1 MEGEA
6 TLPSAVLRGL
16 GDRMYD
22 KRKAATIEIQSI
34 VKACYEKGDYTRIN
48 SIITLLAQEFSRS
61 RNVNH
66 RKGGVNG
73 LAGIAVGLTGM
84 RIEQF
89 LELLV
94 PPVLECFDDPE
105 SRVCYYAAESLYNIA
120 KVART
125 HVLKYFNPIFD
136 GLCKL
141 FAHVDNDVKNAAA
154 LLDRLIK
161 DIVTQSD
168 SFDLESF
175 IPLLQKHIKRTK
187 PYIRQLLVSWICV
200 LDTVPDL
207 NMLDYLPDFLDGLFN
222 MLSDGNREIKQMAD
236 NALSDFLK
244 EINDADV
251 VELGPIIPI
260 LMEQSRSKERTNRLV
275 AMTWLNDFIDIG
287 KTALLKFYAVML
299 GSIMFCTSDPDK
311 EINSLTKKANLSLM
325 SLIQSTSIK
334 FDLDPLLQTLT
345 RELVSEFVTTR
356 LAALH
361 WVSMLHEKDPEEMNK
376 SIGNLLPVLLK
387 TVSDEDDEAVLL
399 DLQVIAR
406 ISQNEDQFLRV
417 LNALVQLFM
426 EDRSLLETR
435 GSLVVRKLCSFME
448 GKKIYVALASILDN
462 TFAGKD
468 LEFVSLM
475 VQTLNLILLTAPELG
490 ILRKLLKD
498 SFDGDDAMDATNS
511 KRSNSK
517 EENRELFY
525 SLFRCWSH
533 NPVATFSLCLLAQA
547 YELSSALILKFSEVD
562 VTVGFLMQI
571 DKLIQLLESPV
582 FIHLRLQ
589 LLEMNP
595 KHAALLKS
603 LYGLLMLLPQ
613 SQAYRILA
621 ARLNSLSSLQQH
633 MQSVVLAEKDPGREI
648 RTMEKILNQEEYKEL
663 FVRFGTV
670 QERHLQHRLKL
681 LEATIGA
688 KQLKQK
694 TTQSDNKNDNTNNS
708 SNETD

>member
-1 MEGEA
+1 
-6 TLPSAVLRGL
+6 
-16 GDRMYD
+16 
-22 KRKAATIEIQSI
+22 
-34 VKACYEKGDYTRIN
+34 
-48 SIITLLAQEFSRS
+48 
-61 RNVNH
+61 
-66 RKGGVNG
+66 
-73 LAGIAVGLTGM
+73 
-84 RIEQF
+84 
-89 LELLV
+89 
-94 PPVLECFDDPE
+94 
-105 SRVCYYAAESLYNIA
+105 
-120 KVART
+120 
-125 HVLKYFNPIFD
+125 
-136 GLCKL
+136 
-141 FAHVDNDVKNAAA
+141 
-154 LLDRLIK
+154 
-161 DIVTQSD
+161 
-168 SFDLESF
+168 
-175 IPLLQKHIKRTK
+175 
-187 PYIRQLLVSWICV
+187 
-200 LDTVPDL
+200 
-207 NMLDYLPDFLDGLFN
+207 
-222 MLSDGNREIKQMAD
+222 
-236 NALSDFLK
+236 
-244 EINDADV
+244 
-251 VELGPIIPI
+251 
-260 LMEQSRSKERTNRLV
+260 
-275 AMTWLNDFIDIG
+275 
-287 KTALLKFYAVML
+287 
-299 GSIMFCTSDPDK
+299 
-311 EINSLTKKANLSLM
+311 
-325 SLIQSTSIK
+325 
-334 FDLDPLLQTLT
+334 
-345 RELVSEFVTTR
+345 
-356 LAALH
+356 
-361 WVSMLHEKDPEEMNK
+361 MLHEKDPEEMNK

-448 GKKIYVALASILDN
+448 AKKIYVALASILDN

-498 SFDGDDAMDATNS
+498 SFDGDDAMGDS
-511 KRSNSK
+511 DKKVSNFK
-517 EENRELFY
+517 KENRQLFY

-613 SQAYRILA
+613 SQAYRTLA

-670 QERHLQHRLKL
+670 QEEHLQHRLKL
-681 LEATIGA
+681 LEAAIGA
-688 KQLKQK
+688 KQLK
-694 TTQSDNKNDNTNNS
+694 TTQSDKNDSNATNNN
-708 SNETD
+708 NETD